1 MALQLTVGQY
11 SCAGRKALN
20 QDHCAA
26 NVPAEPLLSNKG
38 AVLAL
43 ADGVSSS
50 SVSQLASETAVK
62 SFLADYYCTSE
73 AWSVRH
79 AGMQVLKACHHWLHG
94 QNRNSPYGSDPD
106 KGYTCT
112 FSSLILRQQHAHL
125 LHVGDSRI
133 YLLRQQ
139 QLAQLTRDHRVW
151 RGSQSYLSQA
161 LGASA
166 ELNIDYHSLP
176 LQQGDVFLLATDGL
190 FETLPQPA
198 LLTLLNSP
206 QPNLN
211 ALAQQLAEAALA
223 AGSDDNISLQLVRV
237 DAVPQQSTLPGYVDE
252 QLPLPPLLQSGD
264 TLDGLTVIRPLQQNS
279 RSHVYLVQ
287 ASGSDKLMV
296 LKAPSTEM
304 AEQPAYLEQLMRE
317 EWIAKR
323 VNNPHIMQAASHK
336 TPRTALYTLFDY
348 IEGQTLRQWQL
359 DQPKPTLEQVRNLI
373 EQTAKGLQALHRS
386 EILHQ
391 DIRPENLLLTSQGL
405 VKIIDFG
412 AARLSG
418 LQTDNDAAGIIPGT
432 ALYCAP
438 EYFLGAAGT
447 ESADQFSLAVLTYQL
462 LSGQFPYGPQV
473 ARCRSLKA
481 QKKLRYQP
489 LSATEREDLPAWL
502 DFTLQKALQPDPAQR
517 YQALSEFIYDLRQ
530 PNPAFQAPKSLLQL
544 HPLWFWQSCVL
555 AQSLVILWLLAR
567 QG

>member
-20 QDHCAA
+20 QDHYAA
-26 NVPAEPLLSNKG
+26 IVPAEPLLSSKG

-62 SFLADYYCTSE
+62 SFLADYYCTSD
-73 AWSVRH
+73 AWPVRH
-79 AGMQVLKACHHWLHG
+79 AAIQVLTACHHWLHG

-112 FSSLILRQQHAHL
+112 FSTLILRQQHAHL

-161 LGASA
+161 LGATA
-166 ELNIDYHSLP
+166 ELNADYHSLK
-176 LQQGDVFLLATDGL
+176 LQCNDLFLLATDGL

-198 LLTLLNSP
+198 LLALLNSP
-206 QPNLN
+206 QQNLN
-211 ALAQQLAEAALA
+211 TLAQQLAEAAYD

-237 DAVPQQSTLPGYVDE
+237 DAIPQLSLLPGYVDE
-252 QLPLPPLLQSGD
+252 HLPLPPLLQSGD
-264 TLDGLTVIRPLQQNS
+264 MLDDLTIIRALQQNS

-287 ASGSDKLMV
+287 AKDDSKPMV
-296 LKAPSTEM
+296 LKAASTEM

-317 EWIAKR
+317 EWIANR
-323 VNNPHIMQAASHK
+323 VNSPHIMQAASHG

-359 DQPKPTLEQVRNLI
+359 DQPKPSLEQVRNLI
-373 EQTAKGLQALHRS
+373 EQIAKGLQALHRS

-391 DIRPENLLLTSQGL
+391 DIRPENLLLTPQGL

-418 LQTDNDAAGIIPGT
+418 LQTDRDAAGIIPGT
-432 ALYCAP
+432 TLYCAP
-438 EYFLGAAGT
+438 EYFLGAAGS

-481 QKKLRYQP
+481 QKKLQYQP
-489 LSATEREDLPAWL
+489 LASTGRDDLPAWL

-555 AQSLVILWLLAR
+555 LQSFVILWLLTR
-567 QG
+567 